1 MFYLSEKEFR
11 NKLRKARLKNAEI
24 ERRQELEKEKNKY
37 KPTRKKIQ
45 TSKIFFV
52 LLFSSCFAT
61 QIFSMAA
68 MWHFEDL
75 SSLSVLIGSTLTEGV
90 GLAAYYMKSFLESKE
105 EEKLRFEREKFYA
118 EQESCFDDEAV
129 G

>member
-118 EQESCFDDEAV
+118 EQKSCFDDEAV